1 MITEYFWPQ
10 LDDMVLEDMWFQ
22 QGDVTSHTANLL
34 ETKFGERVVQSVGRI
49 GNLTPLDYFLWVRQ
63 IYGLCQQV
71 SVLHVTTVEQSLQS

>member
-1 MITEYFWPQ
+1 
-10 LDDMVLEDMWFQ
+10 MWFQ
-22 QGDVTSHTANLL
+22 QYGAISHTANVTINLL
-34 ETKFGERVVQSVGRI
+34 EIKFGERVVQSVGRI